1 MDNHS
6 RKARVLSEV
15 ELKEWE
21 KAFADIEESIELVY
35 KNGVEL

>member
-6 RKARVLSEV
+6 RKARALSEE
-15 ELKEWE
+15 ELIEWE
-21 KAFADIEESIELVY
+21 KVFTDIEESIELVY

>member
-6 RKARVLSEV
+6 RKARALSEE

-21 KAFADIEESIELVY
+21 KVFKDIEESIELVY

>member
-6 RKARVLSEV
+6 RKVRALSEE
-15 ELKEWE
+15 ELIEWE
-21 KAFADIEESIELVY
+21 KVFTDIEESIELVY